1 MRLKYVALSILLV
14 IAAIN
19 FTRITFEIVKSSKR
33 LDNVKSEI
41 SLLGQQKIDLEKSIE
56 YKKSDDFI
64 EKTARNELNLAKS
77 GESVY
82 VIGGLVKNDAK
93 IAENGSG
100 VLSAVSVSRKK
111 TKTIE
116 ERITNLNLWIKFLF

>member
-1 MRLKYVALSILLV
+1 MRLKYVGLSVLLV

-33 LDNVKSEI
+33 LDDVKGEI
-41 SLLGQQKIDLEKSIE
+41 SLLGQQKTDLEKSIE

-82 VIGGLVKNDAK
+82 VIRGLVKDEAK
-93 IAENGSG
+93 IVENGSG
-100 VLSAVSVSRKK
+100 VLSAVSTSKRE

-116 ERITNLNLWIKFLF
+116 DRINNLKLWIKLLF